1 MFDTKI
7 PASTTDTFDQD
18 VRSAELVLVDF
29 WAPWCAPC
37 KASAPQLSKL
47 AADNPH
53 IKVLA
58 VNVEENKDLAKDL
71 FIRAVPTL
79 QLYAKGIKVQEF
91 IGAPAV
97 MQANAWLRTHH
108 PVPPSE

>member
-7 PASTTDTFDQD
+7 PAITSETFDTE
-18 VRSAELVLVDF
+18 VRAAPLVLVDF

-47 AADNPH
+47 ATDNPH
-53 IKVLA
+53 IAVRA

-79 QLYAKGIKVQEF
+79 QLYRNGIKVQEF